1 MTTSPMSVT
10 GWMSRRAPRP
20 VVLLVDADAKG
31 LSELEREA
39 VERWKGEY
47 YVVSATT
54 PSQAL
59 TALVGLLGTGAQI
72 ALVLAEH
79 RLAEMSGAE
88 LLRQTKRLA
97 PQARRVL
104 ATSFTDAGAAYASID
119 TRDLDY
125 FLVRPWDPPAEK
137 LFPVLDQLL
146 GEWHK
151 AARPDAGTLRLAG
164 SRWSPE
170 SYAAKEFLS
179 RNLVRYQWVDI
190 DEDEPTRKRVEELS
204 EGPLQ
209 LPVVFFPDGRHR
221 VAPSLRELAD
231 EVGLKTE
238 PEHPFYD
245 LAVVGCGPAGL
256 ASAVY
261 GASEGI
267 STVVLEQGAP
277 GGQAG
282 TSSMIENYLGFPAG
296 ISGADLA
303 RRAAAQA
310 RRFGAEILTAQE
322 VVGLRREDPYR
333 VVRRAD
339 GHEVYAKS
347 VVIATGMRVRALEAK
362 GIERYLGMGVYYGAA
377 ATEAATYKGQRVA
390 VVGGANSAGQ
400 GALFFSRTSSQV
412 TMLIQKPSLAP
423 WMSQYLV
430 DRIESA
436 RNIDVVP
443 NVDVVEAQGD
453 PRLERVIL
461 RDVESGETRALDT
474 AALFIFIGA
483 SPRSEMF
490 ADVLARDERGF
501 LLTDDSL
508 SRERSAERAWTLA
521 REPFMF
527 ETNIPGVFAVGDV
540 RAGANRRVAAA
551 VGEGS
556 AVMYSVHRYL
566 RTV

>member
-1 MTTSPMSVT
+1 
-10 GWMSRRAPRP
+10 
-20 VVLLVDADAKG
+20 
-31 LSELEREA
+31 
-39 VERWKGEY
+39 
-47 YVVSATT
+47 
-54 PSQAL
+54 
-59 TALVGLLGTGAQI
+59 
-72 ALVLAEH
+72 
-79 RLAEMSGAE
+79 
-88 LLRQTKRLA
+88 LRQTKRLA

-104 ATSFTDAGAAYASID
+104 AADLTDAGAAFGSID
-119 TRDLDY
+119 TSALDY

-137 LFPVLDQLL
+137 LFPVLDRLL
-146 GEWHK
+146 AEWHK
-151 AARPDAGTLRLAG
+151 AAAPNAGTIRLAG

-179 RNLVRYQWVDI
+179 RNLVRYQWVDV
-190 DEDEPTRKRVEELS
+190 DEDAPTRQRVEELS
-204 EGPLQ
+204 EGPLK

-221 VAPSLRELAD
+221 IAPSLRELAD

-245 LAVVGCGPAGL
+245 LCVVGCGPAGL

-261 GASEGI
+261 GASEGL
-267 STVVLEQGAP
+267 STLVVEQGAP

-303 RRAAAQA
+303 QRAAAQA

-322 VVGLRREDPYR
+322 VIGLKRDDPYR
-333 VVRRAD
+333 VVRLAD
-339 GHEVYAKS
+339 GREVYAKA
-347 VVIATGMRVRALEAK
+347 VVVATGMRVRALEAK

-377 ATEAATYKGQRVA
+377 ATEAATYRGQRVA

-400 GALFFSRTSSQV
+400 GALFFSRTASQV
-412 TMLIQKPSLAP
+412 SMLIQKPSLAP

-436 RNIDVVP
+436 PNIDVLP
-443 NVDVVEAQGD
+443 NVEIVAVEGE
-453 PRLERVIL
+453 PRLERAIL
-461 RDVESGETRALDT
+461 RDVESGETRTLET

-501 LLTDDSL
+501 LCTDDGL
-508 SRERSAERAWTLA
+508 SRERGADRSWSLA
-521 REPFMF
+521 REPLMF
-527 ETNIPGVFAVGDV
+527 ETNVPGVFAVGDV

-566 RTV
+566 QTV